1 MTEPASL
8 PPFRVIAGA
17 LRTTTTRLVAE
28 VVTPQNTAP
37 DWTEFEWAVARAVCA
52 MQGVSGL
59 LAKRLRWR
67 GPPEFREFLET
78 QRERTV
84 ACELRIGELLAKLN
98 AALGDAGIPFV
109 PLKGSAIRELRLHE
123 PGDRPQADIDLLIDP
138 SDLTAC
144 RAPLEI
150 LGYKHFFSSR
160 RHEVY
165 TPAAR
170 AGMTHFGEHPDN
182 ALKIELHT
190 VVAEALPVEPVD
202 ITASL
207 FPAHRSNGANA
218 YASLA
223 ALMRHMCLHA
233 AGNMRANALRFIQV
247 YEIGQLARRM
257 ARDDWH
263 ELLGDTADRIG
274 AWWLFPPL
282 ALAVR
287 HTPGSVPDDVLAEF
301 RAVCPRRLR
310 EKIVHAT
317 IYELSWSNLRIPA
330 LPGVEWSRT
339 VGENLRFLRSRL
351 FPSPVAL
358 EELGW
363 ARAAQPQLA
372 EVRWY
377 DAPHFERVLRWL
389 FTRPPRVQTIT
400 AISAALGTRA

>member
-1 MTEPASL
+1 MTASASL

-17 LRTTTTRLVAE
+17 LRATTTRLVAE
-28 VVTPQNTAP
+28 VVEPRETAP

-52 MQGVSGL
+52 MQGISGL

-67 GPPEFREFLET
+67 GPSAFNDFLET

-84 ACELRIGELLAKLN
+84 ACENRIEALLAKLD
-98 AALGDAGIPFV
+98 AGLGDAGIRFI
-109 PLKGSAIRELRLHE
+109 PLKGSAIRALHLHG
-123 PGDRPQADIDLLIDP
+123 PGDRPQADIDLLVDP
-138 SDLTAC
+138 ADLAAC
-144 RAPLEI
+144 RAPLEA
-150 LGYKHFFSSR
+150 LGYQHFFSSR

-170 AGMTHFGEHPDN
+170 TGTTHFGEHPDN

-190 VVAEALPVEPVD
+190 VVSEALPFEPVD

-207 FPAHRSNGANA
+207 VPARRSNGANA

-247 YEIGQLARRM
+247 YEIAELARRM
-257 ARDDWH
+257 ARDDWY
-263 ELLGDTADRIG
+263 ELLGHTADRTR

-282 ALAVR
+282 ALAAR
-287 HTPGSVPDDVLAEF
+287 HLPGSVPAEVLAEF
-301 RAVCPRRLR
+301 RAVCPSRLR
-310 EKIVHAT
+310 EKIARAT

-330 LPGVEWSRT
+330 LPGAEWSRSI
-339 VGENLRFLRSRL
+339 GESLRFLRSRL

-363 ARAAQPQLA
+363 ARIAQPQLA
-372 EVRWY
+372 QVRWY
-377 DAPHFERVLRWL
+377 GAPHFERVVRWV
-389 FTRPPRVQTIT
+389 FTRPPRVQTII
-400 AISAALGTRA
+400 AVSAALGMRA

>member
-1 MTEPASL
+1 MTASASL

-28 VVTPQNTAP
+28 VVAPRETAP
-37 DWTEFEWAVARAVCA
+37 DWTEFEWAVARAVCT
-52 MQGVSGL
+52 MQGISGL

-67 GPPEFREFLET
+67 GPQEFNDFLET

-84 ACELRIGELLAKLN
+84 ACGIRIGELLARLD
-98 AALGDAGIPFV
+98 AGLGDAGIRFV
-109 PLKGSAIRELRLHE
+109 PLKGSAIRELHLHG
-123 PGDRPQADIDLLIDP
+123 PGDRPQADIDLLVDP
-138 SDLTAC
+138 SDLAAC
-144 RAPLEI
+144 RAPLEA
-150 LGYKHFFSSR
+150 LGYQHFFTSR

-165 TPAAR
+165 IPVAR
-170 AGMTHFGEHPDN
+170 TGMTHFGEHPDN

-207 FPAHRSNGANA
+207 VPARRSPGANA

-223 ALMRHMCLHA
+223 ALMRHLCLHA
-233 AGNMRANALRFIQV
+233 AGNVRANALRFIQV
-247 YEIGQLARRM
+247 YEIAELARRM
-257 ARDDWH
+257 SRDDWH
-263 ELLGDTADRIG
+263 ELLGDTADRVR

-282 ALAVR
+282 ALAAR
-287 HTPGSVPDDVLAEF
+287 HVSGSVPAEVLAEF

-310 EKIVHAT
+310 DKFAHAT

-330 LPGVEWSRT
+330 LPGSEWSRSI
-339 VGENLRFLRSRL
+339 GESLRFLRSRL

-363 ARAAQPQLA
+363 ARIAQPQLA
-372 EVRWY
+372 QVRWY
-377 DAPHFERVLRWL
+377 GAPHIERVVRWV
-389 FTRPPRVQTIT
+389 FTRPPRVQTII
-400 AISAALGTRA
+400 AVSAALGHRA